1 METTVLQ
8 QPEDDEVPS
17 AATGTSSASTGVDAP
32 SAFTAGDSRSAGDVV
47 RSLYEALSIGDVP
60 GVLARLD
67 PDVIVDEPP
76 ALPYGGVHR
85 GSDVFVQSILGAMM
99 GYADVAIAEFA
110 VFESEAG
117 VVGTLTGTLTAHSN
131 GETFPLTMVELHEV
145 VGETTRRIDVYT
157 KDPDALAAFYARAA
171 ASTD

>member
-1 METTVLQ
+1 M
-8 QPEDDEVPS
+8 S
-17 AATGTSSASTGVDAP
+17 AA
-32 SAFTAGDSRSAGDVV
+32 DVV
-47 RSLYEALSIGDVP
+47 QGLYEALSKGDVP

-85 GSDVFVQSILGAMM
+85 GRDVFVHSILGAMM
-99 GYADVAIAEFA
+99 GYANVEITEFA

-131 GETFPLTMVELHEV
+131 GEKFPLTMVELHDV
-145 VGETTRRIDVYT
+145 VGDTTRKIDVYT
-157 KDPDALAAFYARAA
+157 KDPAALAAFYARAG
-171 ASTD
+171 ASSG